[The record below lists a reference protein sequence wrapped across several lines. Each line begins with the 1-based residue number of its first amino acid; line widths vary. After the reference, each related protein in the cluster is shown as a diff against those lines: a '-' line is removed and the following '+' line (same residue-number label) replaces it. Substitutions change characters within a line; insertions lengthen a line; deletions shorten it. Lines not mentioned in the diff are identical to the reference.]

1 MGDHEELGAKEIS
14 AIVLKENH
22 VESKLRTVTMDSL
35 RGQFVSVKLANVNHD
50 LNKTISAKD
59 ERRRNRVTK
68 VYWKH
73 RVRHA

>member
-35 RGQFVSVKLANVNHD
+35 RGQFLSVKLAKNSLHLLSCILV
-50 LNKTISAKD
+50 SF
-59 ERRRNRVTK
+59 
-68 VYWKH
+68 WKCLLPENQDS
-73 RVRHA
+73 VVVKKLL